1 MHSIFYILHFLEFA
15 VDLCRKSIYNVDN
28 RYIDELH
35 KREGYR
41 MKIIVRIVKSS
52 IRRCLPCLMSV
63 ILVSAALFLFEGIK
77 EMFLGIMSKAERLR
91 SSLGISAHLY
101 IYVLLFIGIIL
112 ILYTVNNY
120 SRIRLRDYGTLL
132 VLGSEK
138 GAVIRMMLAEYGMI
152 SAVSYAGG
160 MYMRDDFLV
169 CSKSRDSFGGHPYG
183 TGRADVSVRRVQD
196 PVLHA
201 GGVWSRGVYEYG
213 VSAGQFAGRFDEL

>member
-41 MKIIVRIVKSS
+41 RKIIVRIVKSS

-160 MYMRDDFLV
+160 MYMRDDFPV

-201 GGVWSRGVYEYG
+201 GGVWSRSVYEYG

>member
-1 MHSIFYILHFLEFA
+1 M
-15 VDLCRKSIYNVDN
+15 
-28 RYIDELH
+28 
-35 KREGYR
+35 

-63 ILVSAALFLFEGIK
+63 ILVSAELFLFEGIK

-132 VLGSEK
+132 VLGNEK

-160 MYMRDDFLV
+160 
-169 CSKSRDSFGGHPYG
+169 
-183 TGRADVSVRRVQD
+183 DV
-196 PVLHA
+196 
-201 GGVWSRGVYEYG
+201 Y
-213 VSAGQFAGRFDEL
+213 AGRFPCLQ